1 MIKVVVCGALGRM
14 GGTVSKLINDAPD
27 LELVGG
33 VDVRPGTVYSAKVV
47 PPDQIDRLLVEKKP
61 DVLVD
66 FTVAAAA
73 VENVKAAA
81 RHGVAAVVGTTG
93 FSPQQREEMRRAVEA
108 SVPAV
113 ITSNFSVGV
122 NIFWFLVREAAKK
135 LGDYDIEVI
144 EAHHRNKKDAPSGT
158 AKTILEILDSE
169 VGTRPKLY
177 GREGM
182 MERGKEIGV
191 HVIRG
196 GDIVGEHSVVFAG
209 NYECIDLT
217 HRAYDRSVFAMGAL
231 RAIRWVGGKSPGV
244 YSMAD
249 VLNLHP
255 K

>member
-1 MIKVVVCGALGRM
+1 MIRVVVCGALGRM
-14 GGTVSKLINDAPD
+14 GGTVARFISDASD

-33 VDVRPGTVYSAKVV
+33 VDVRQGTVFGAEVV
-47 PPDQIDRLLVEKKP
+47 SPDRIDGLLGEKKP

-66 FTVAAAA
+66 FTVAGAA

-81 RHGVAAVVGTTG
+81 RHRVAAVVGTTG
-93 FSPQQREEMRRAVEA
+93 FTAQQRDEMRRTVEA
-108 SVPAV
+108 SVPV
-113 ITSNFSVGV
+113 VVSSNFSVGV

-169 VGTRPKLY
+169 VGARPRLY

-196 GDIVGEHSVVFAG
+196 GDIVGEHTVLFAG
-209 NYECIDLT
+209 NYECIDLS

-231 RAIRWVGGKSPGV
+231 RAIRWVVGKRPGM
-244 YSMAD
+244 YSMTD

-255 K
+255 R

>member
-1 MIKVVVCGALGRM
+1 MIRVVVSGALGRM
-14 GGTVSKLINDAPD
+14 GGTVARLISDASD

-33 VDVRPGTVYSAKVV
+33 VDVRPGTVLGAEVV
-47 PPDQIDRLLVEKKP
+47 SSDRIDRLLSDRKP

-81 RHGVAAVVGTTG
+81 RQGVAAVVGTTG
-93 FSPQQREEMRRAVEA
+93 FSPNQREEMRRAVEA

-169 VGTRPKLY
+169 VGTRPRLY

-196 GDIVGEHSVVFAG
+196 GDIVGEHSVLFCG
-209 NYECIDLT
+209 NYECIDLS

-231 RAIRWVGGKSPGV
+231 RAIRWIGGRRPGV

>member
-14 GGTVSKLINDAPD
+14 GGTVAKLINDASD

-33 VDVRPGTVYSAKVV
+33 VDVRPGTAFGAEVV
-47 PPDQIDRLLVEKKP
+47 SSGQIDHLLAEKKP

-81 RHGVAAVVGTTG
+81 RHNVALVVGTTG
-93 FSPQQREEMRRAVEA
+93 FTPKQREEMKRAVEA

-122 NIFWFLVREAAKK
+122 NIFWFLIREAAKK

-196 GDIVGEHSVVFAG
+196 GDIVGEHTVLFAG
-209 NYECIDLT
+209 NYECIDLS

-231 RAIRWVGGKSPGV
+231 RAVRWVGGKKPGV

>member
-14 GGTVSKLINDAPD
+14 GGTVAKLINDASD

-33 VDVRPGTVYSAKVV
+33 VDVRPGTAFGAEVV
-47 PPDQIDRLLVEKKP
+47 SSDQIDRFLEEKKP

-81 RHGVAAVVGTTG
+81 RHNVAPVVGTTG
-93 FSPQQREEMRRAVEA
+93 FSPKQREEMKRAVEA

-122 NIFWFLVREAAKK
+122 NIFWFLIREAAKK

-196 GDIVGEHSVVFAG
+196 GDIVGEHSVLFAG
-209 NYECIDLT
+209 NYECIDLS

-231 RAIRWVGGKSPGV
+231 RAIRWVGGKKPGV

>member
-1 MIKVVVCGALGRM
+1 MIKVVICGALGRM
-14 GGTVSKLINDAPD
+14 GGTVAKLVHESSD
-27 LELVGG
+27 LELAGG
-33 VDVRPGTVYSAKVV
+33 VDVRAGTVFGAEVV
-47 PPDQIDRLLVEKKP
+47 PSNQIDGLLERVKP

-93 FSPQQREEMRRAVEA
+93 FSPKQREEMKRAVEA

-191 HVIRG
+191 HVVRG
-196 GDIVGEHSVVFAG
+196 GDIVGEHSVLFAG

>member
-14 GGTVSKLINDAPD
+14 GGTVARLVHEASD

-33 VDVRPGTVYSAKVV
+33 VDVRAGTVYGSEVV
-47 PPDQIDRLLVEKKP
+47 PSNQIDAFLGKVKP

-81 RHGVAAVVGTTG
+81 RHGAACVVGTTG
-93 FSPQQREEMRRAVEA
+93 FTPKQRDEMKRAVEA

-158 AKTILEILDSE
+158 AKTILEILDAE

-196 GDIVGEHSVVFAG
+196 GDIVGEHTVLFAG
-209 NYECIDLT
+209 NFECIDLT

-231 RAIRWVGGKSPGV
+231 RAIRWVGGKKPGV
-244 YSMAD
+244 YSMTD

>member
-14 GGTVSKLINDAPD
+14 GGTVAKLINDASD

-33 VDVRPGTVYSAKVV
+33 VDVRPGTVFSAQVV
-47 PPDQIDRLLVEKKP
+47 PSDQIDRLLAEKKP

-81 RHGVAAVVGTTG
+81 RHNVAPVVGTTG
-93 FSPQQREEMRRAVEA
+93 FTPKQREEMKRAVEA

-122 NIFWFLVREAAKK
+122 NIFWFLIREAAKK

-169 VGTRPKLY
+169 VGMRPKLY

-196 GDIVGEHSVVFAG
+196 GDIVGEHTVLFAG
-209 NYECIDLT
+209 NYECIDLS

-231 RAIRWVGGKSPGV
+231 RAIRWVGGRKPGV

>member
-14 GGTVSKLINDAPD
+14 GGTVARLIHEATD

-33 VDVRPGTVYSAKVV
+33 VDVRAGTVFGAEVV
-47 PPDQIDRLLVEKKP
+47 PSNQMDAFLGKKKP
-61 DVLVD
+61 EVLVD

-93 FSPQQREEMRRAVEA
+93 FTPHQREEMRRAVEA

-196 GDIVGEHSVVFAG
+196 GDIVGEHSVLFAG